1 MIDDLK
7 LIKYFTTLMD
17 LESEPDTARCY
28 NMSQPSIHL
37 AVKRLEE
44 SLGAVLYKRGAQKV
58 KSEKIAKGKN
68 TDQRRY
74 YHLTPAGEVV
84 YRFGQLYMKLDNM
97 LMEELT
103 ALHKQQ
109 PPVKKQKKR

>member
-28 NMSQPSIHL
+28 NMSQPNVHL
-37 AVKRLEE
+37 AVKRLEQ
-44 SLGAVLYKRGAQKV
+44 SLGAVLYKRGAPKV
-58 KSEKIAKGKN
+58 KSEMFAKGKN
-68 TDQRRY
+68 TDQRRN

-84 YRFGQLYMKLDNM
+84 YRYGKTYMELDKM
-97 LMEELT
+97 LMDELT
-103 ALHKQQ
+103 ALHKQH
-109 PPVKKQKKR
+109 PPVKKQKR